1 MSISLRIRAAFL
13 RTVTPLLSSGVLT
26 AAVVLAVPGASLLP
40 GALPAASAQTT
51 PGSQQSQDSP
61 VFKAKKPTSLPPLVR
76 PADPVYETL
85 QTFLLARRAAA
96 GDAPAQH
103 ELGIRYLLGMGVQAD
118 TALAAHWIGKAAEG
132 SVVPAR
138 FNLAILQY
146 NGWGTKWDPFGS
158 FKSLS
163 WCSERNME
171 EADFFLGLFYVEGYV
186 VPVDL
191 PRALELM
198 GRAADKGFKPAV
210 EVLPKLKEY
219 MQQVAAAAN
228 PDSAAAASATASA
241 SGTASSS
248 TSLSPVFLEFDP
260 DTTSAPSLGS
270 ILQSALEGGN
280 SSLKEALGLT
290 KLTDANAKLDSAA
303 EARVRAAAD
312 AGSPEALTFLG
323 RAAELGR
330 GTERDLVRAAAF
342 YLRATRMESPQA
354 PRHLFGVLGL
364 PEFVTALK
372 EKAGADDPEALY
384 AWGTATGLGFD
395 GQLAM
400 AGAVVTPMQAKGFLS
415 TATKAGYAPAMIELG
430 LGELAGRWGPARPS
444 EAYTLWERAAAT
456 GNFEAMV
463 RLAILDVRG
472 ADTTLFPAAVGI
484 LRQGIDR
491 GSVLADVGLGF
502 CYETGRGVPVMPAEA
517 ARLYRDAARRGSSDA
532 QRALHR
538 LHDRIRPED
547 PAFVIPD

>member
-1 MSISLRIRAAFL
+1 MSISLRIPAAFL
-13 RTVTPLLSSGVLT
+13 RFAPMLLSSRALT
-26 AAVVLAVPGASLLP
+26 AAVVLALAGATLAPGAS
-40 GALPAASAQTT
+40 PAAFAQTT
-51 PGSQQSQDSP
+51 PSSQQRQDSP
-61 VFKAKKPTSLPPLVR
+61 VFKTKKPASLPPLVR

-96 GDAPAQH
+96 GDTPAQH

-132 SVVPAR
+132 GVVPAR

-146 NGWGTKWDPFGS
+146 NGWGMNWDPFGAYR
-158 FKSLS
+158 SLS
-163 WCSERNME
+163 WCAERDMM
-171 EADFFLGLFYVEGYV
+171 EADFFLGLFYIEGYV
-186 VPVDL
+186 VPVNL
-191 PRALELM
+191 PRALELVE
-198 GRAADKGFKPAV
+198 RSASKGFKPAA
-210 EVLPKLKEY
+210 ETAPKLKEY
-219 MQQVAAAAN
+219 MQQLAAASN
-228 PDSAAAASATASA
+228 PDSAAAASAAATASGVAPA
-241 SGTASSS
+241 SAT
-248 TSLSPVFLEFDP
+248 LSPVFLEFDQ
-260 DTTSAPSLGS
+260 DTTSTPGLGA
-270 ILQSALEGGN
+270 ILQSALEGG
-280 SSLKEALGLT
+280 SPSLQQALGLT
-290 KLTDANAKLDSAA
+290 KLTENGVRLDSAA
-303 EARVRAAAD
+303 EAHVHSAAD

-330 GTERDLVRAAAF
+330 GAERDLVRAAAL

-354 PRHLFGVLGL
+354 PRHLFGILGL
-364 PEFVTALK
+364 PEFVATLK
-372 EKAGADDPEALY
+372 EKAGAENPEALY
-384 AWGTATGLGFD
+384 AWGTAASLGFD

-400 AGAVVTPMQAKGFLS
+400 AGATVTPLQAKGFLS

-456 GNFEAMV
+456 GNMEAMV

-484 LRQGIDR
+484 LRQGIER
-491 GSVLADVGLGF
+491 GSVIAELGLGF
-502 CYETGRGVPVMPAEA
+502 CYETGRGAPVAPAEA

-538 LHDRIRPED
+538 LHDRLRPKDSE
-547 PAFVIPD
+547 FVIPD